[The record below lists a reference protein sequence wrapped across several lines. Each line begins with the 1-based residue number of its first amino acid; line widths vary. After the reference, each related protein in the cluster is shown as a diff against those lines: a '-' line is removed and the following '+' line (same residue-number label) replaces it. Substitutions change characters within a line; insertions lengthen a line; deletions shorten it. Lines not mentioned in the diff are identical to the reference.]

1 MHRQQNRYRL
11 NKQNKR
17 DFPVLYRN
25 LDKKLKIE
33 ENNFHSMKFFSNNSL
48 AIITVKI
55 LLNLVRLASNW
66 NDGMMDSGLMG

>member
-1 MHRQQNRYRL
+1 
-11 NKQNKR
+11 
-17 DFPVLYRN
+17 VLYRN

-55 LLNLVRLASNW
+55 LLNLVRLARNW
-66 NDGMMDSGLMG
+66 NDGMMGSGLMG